1 MSLMGLKK
9 NSRLYLETI
18 KRNKGAVALILLA
31 TVTLPLF
38 AFTALPPLEVTE
50 EIPIEVPVEE
60 EIPVTI
66 TVNQTVVINNTVQ
79 LNITEGGSVLLE
91 PLPIPQFIDSDIV
104 LCIDLSGSMN
114 SGSPTRIDITK
125 NAIHNFLDVLESSA
139 NINQTQDRV
148 SLVTYYGS
156 RDGYWFNDATED
168 TTLDFV
174 SNATHLEDVRNKT
187 DALTPYMGANTYT
200 DIWAGLNY
208 SLNVLLNNQRATPA
222 LKLILLL
229 TDGGHNTGP
238 WAYDVS
244 DNNFTGFLRLQPN
257 ESIYYNSTTPTWNNT
272 EGGIP
277 NSSNPI
283 IQAKA
288 NGVQIY
294 SVAMQISD
302 GSWQEEF
309 LHQISDNP
317 ENGTGGKFFDGDDTF
332 NLTDAF
338 ITARD
343 EASGWSTFEI
353 NLTSIIGT
361 GTRQIFEFNVT
372 EDLKR
377 FKWDINWNTSSVDF
391 NLTIVHPSLVYHP
404 NGSVTNLIIHITN
417 DSLEGITPFINRQ
430 PKTVYFDF
438 PATGIWKFNIT
449 WANIP
454 TDELVKSRLSSFD
467 PPIFINSVTQL
478 NTTANNSVLFAVN
491 TTNKNP
497 FVNYT
502 NVTPHVLTN
511 FQDVNM
517 TQDWNPDSVAVLE
530 TDESVVFEL
539 NLTFLEPIRL
549 QGNLIF
555 KVNSSEGYYDAYAQ
569 PIVLD
574 YRIFTQNITV
584 ETYTSYQTVIS
595 TSYDTSFGV
604 STTYAYNVELLNT
617 LKWAGLLAI
626 LSLLLAFL
634 GLYIKAN
641 QIRLKR
647 LVSRFNERLFPD
659 RTVFETALQK
669 EGITLAPGDI
679 EFVMADADSIDRL
692 GQNIFELTGQKLA
705 PETLVKVVS
714 GADTDKIAQRLSY
727 VTGIPQ
733 SQILLHLKEASSV
746 DDLMARL
753 DIDKDRFL
761 DIISLD
767 EDVISFQEKISG
779 LMTYKPSKIS
789 GIEIFEDLDVDRFR
803 SRIKRS

>member
-1 MSLMGLKK
+1 MSLAGLKK

-38 AFTALPPLEVTE
+38 AFTALPPLEVRE
-50 EIPIEVPVEE
+50 EIPVEVPVEE

-66 TVNQTVVINNTVQ
+66 AVNETVVVNTTVQ

-91 PLPIPQFIDSDIV
+91 SLPIPPTIDSDIV
-104 LCIDLSGSMN
+104 LCIDTSGSMDGN
-114 SGSPTRIDITK
+114 RMPIAK
-125 NAIHNFLDVLESSA
+125 NAINNFMDLLNRSTNAGIS
-139 NINQTQDRV
+139 NDRV
-148 SLVTYYGS
+148 ALVSYAGT
-156 RDGYWFNDATED
+156 RDGDWSNDATFQ
-168 TTLDFV
+168 TSLDFV
-174 SNATHLEDVRNKT
+174 DNQTHLENLLSKT
-187 DALTPYMGANTYT
+187 AALIGNGWT
-200 DIWAGLNY
+200 DMWAGLNY
-208 SLNVLLNNQRATPA
+208 SMDLLLNNPRADPA
-222 LKLILLL
+222 LKLIILL
-229 TDGGHNTGP
+229 TDGAHNTGP
-238 WAYDVS
+238 WGVDVEAF
-244 DNNFTGFLRLQPN
+244 NYTGFLQLPANFSSSR
-257 ESIYYNSTTPTWNNT
+257 
-272 EGGIP
+272 EGGP
-277 NSSNPI
+277 YSENPI
-283 IQAKA
+283 VQARE
-288 NGVQIY
+288 NDVRIY
-294 SVAMQISD
+294 SIGLFEGAYEFDESFLRNISLNPD
-302 GSWQEEF
+302 YGARGDFFVGNDTLSLTESF
-309 LHQISDNP
+309 LRSR
-317 ENGTGGKFFDGDDTF
+317 
-332 NLTDAF
+332 DA
-338 ITARD
+338 
-343 EASGWSTFEI
+343 ASGWSSVVL
-353 NLTSIIGT
+353 NDTSIQGT
-361 GTRQIFEFNVT
+361 GTEFICSFNVT
-372 EDLKR
+372 EDIRR
-377 FKWDINWNTSSVDF
+377 FKWDLNWNTSSVDF
-391 NLTIVHPSLVYHP
+391 NLTVVHPSLVYHP
-404 NGSVTNLIIHITN
+404 NGSVTHLIIPITN
-417 DSLEGITPFINRQ
+417 DTLEGIIPFINRR

-438 PATGIWKFNIT
+438 PEPGIWKFNIT
-449 WANIP
+449 WTSIP
-454 TDELVKSRLSSFD
+454 TEEPIKSRLSSFD

-491 TTNKNP
+491 ATNKNP
-497 FVNYT
+497 LVNYT
-502 NVTPHVLTN
+502 NVTPNVLTN

-517 TQDWNPDSVAVLE
+517 TQDWNPDSLAVLE
-530 TDESVVFEL
+530 TDESIVFEL
-539 NLTFLEPIRL
+539 NLTFLEPVRL

-555 KVNSSEGYYDAYAQ
+555 KVNCTEGFYDAYAQ

-574 YRIFTQNITV
+574 YRTITQNVTV
-584 ETYTSYQTVIS
+584 ETYTSIQTVIS
-595 TSYDTSFGV
+595 TSYATSFGI

-679 EFVMADADSIDRL
+679 EVVMADADSIDRL

-714 GADTDKIAQRLSY
+714 GADTNKIAQRLSY

-746 DDLMARL
+746 DDLMAKL
-753 DIDKDRFL
+753 NIDKDRFL

-779 LMTYKPSKIS
+779 LISYKPTKIS